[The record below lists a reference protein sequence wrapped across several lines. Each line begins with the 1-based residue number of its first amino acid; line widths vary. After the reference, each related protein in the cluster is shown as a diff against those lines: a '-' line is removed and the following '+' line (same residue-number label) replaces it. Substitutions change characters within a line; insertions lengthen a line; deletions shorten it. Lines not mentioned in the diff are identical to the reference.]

1 MVYDDMW
8 DDVYIY
14 NYNIYIYIYSWK
26 AEETQHVLVIMEKI
40 HTTIFFFVKSIFFFK
55 KLLSNQRNI
64 AVLPVAKPYFFDM
77 LLNKQLKNIATL
89 TQVAPDD
96 QSRNDKRNGQG
107 RSTKNIIIVFQVD
120 IDTVLILI

>member
-1 MVYDDMW
+1 M
-8 DDVYIY
+8 YIY
-14 NYNIYIYIYSWK
+14 NYNIYIPGKPKKHNMFLWLWKNTHNDRFFCKIY
-26 AEETQHVLVIMEKI
+26 
-40 HTTIFFFVKSIFFFK
+40 FFK
-55 KLLSNQRNI
+55 KKTIVKSKEHSSPTRGKT
-64 AVLPVAKPYFFDM
+64 VFFRHVVE
-77 LLNKQLKNIATL
+77 QTVKNIATL